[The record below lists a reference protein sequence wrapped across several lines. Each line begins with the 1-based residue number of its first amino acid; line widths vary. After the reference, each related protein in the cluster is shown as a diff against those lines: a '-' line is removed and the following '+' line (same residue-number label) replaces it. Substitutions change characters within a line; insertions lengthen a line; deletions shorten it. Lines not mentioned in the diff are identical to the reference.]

1 MDGVCAGAWGVG
13 FLLPLGVFC
22 FCCSVFFASA
32 GQLGLTKTLK
42 FVWFHVKLRF
52 SRDGVVLG
60 RRRVVA
66 LQVFARYVL
75 ADFFSTIS
83 HCPWRDFISFSN
95 GEKETKQRKR
105 LSTDGA

>member
-1 MDGVCAGAWGVG
+1 MGGGVFVTAGR
-13 FLLPLGVFC
+13 FLLLLF
-22 FCCSVFFASA
+22 SFFASA

-52 SRDGVVLG
+52 YRDGVVRG
-60 RRRVVA
+60 RCRVVA

-75 ADFFSTIS
+75 ADFFRTIS

-105 LSTDGA
+105 LSTDGT